1 MPNCE
6 ICDQELVEGSFD
18 EELGICVNCILIDYR
33 EDSFKS
39 FLSILMLILGGFAFI
54 VSFLLVVYIVVAF
67 LFVDFEGYIF
77 YLIPPLIV
85 CVISGSGIIYFSVV
99 FKFKQF
105 LDNKIPEQFFISS
118 FKYYKF

>member
-1 MPNCE
+1 
-6 ICDQELVEGSFD
+6 
-18 EELGICVNCILIDYR
+18 
-33 EDSFKS
+33 
-39 FLSILMLILGGFAFI
+39 MLILGGFAFI

>member
-6 ICDQELVEGSFD
+6 ICDQELVEGNFE
-18 EELGICVNCILIDYR
+18 EELGICVNCIMIDCR
-33 EDSFKS
+33 KESFKS